1 MSDLYWN
8 YIGTIFFEY
17 KYSLSFNSIKN
28 VQWITK
34 SLSYY
39 LYTPRNI
46 ILYSIDC
53 SKIGLSGD

>member
-8 YIGTIFFEY
+8 IIFFKY

-28 VQWITK
+28 VLGITK

-46 ILYSIDC
+46 ILYLIDS

>member
-8 YIGTIFFEY
+8 IIFFKY
-17 KYSLSFNSIKN
+17 KYSLPFNSIKN
-28 VQWITK
+28 VQGITK

-39 LYTPRNI
+39 LYTLRNI
-46 ILYSIDC
+46 ILYLIDC